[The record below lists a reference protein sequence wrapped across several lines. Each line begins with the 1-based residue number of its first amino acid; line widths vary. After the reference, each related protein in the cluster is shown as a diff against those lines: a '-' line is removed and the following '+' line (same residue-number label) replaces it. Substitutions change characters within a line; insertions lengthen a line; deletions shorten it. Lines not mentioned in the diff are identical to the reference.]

1 MEVGTMKKTEYLA
14 LNPSVDPASVSE
26 LGTYDL
32 YIYCLTHGS
41 GFMMEDG
48 NTYKYWHDAGP
59 VVTSLGATIGYSFNS
74 LDDYDEQFTISSSD
88 GARCVMVDR
97 PDVIGTMDGY
107 GLFQTMFHVVF

>member
-1 MEVGTMKKTEYLA
+1 MEVGTMKKTEYLEMYPA
-14 LNPSVDPASVSE
+14 VDPASVSE
-26 LGTYDL
+26 IGTYDL

-48 NTYKYWHDAGP
+48 KTYKYWHDAGP
-59 VVTSLGATIGYSFNS
+59 VLTSLGGTIGYSFNS
-74 LDDYDEQFTISSSD
+74 SDDDEQYVIDCDD

-107 GLFQTMFHVVF
+107 GLFQTPFHVVF